1 MSEAAKANRLVYTF
15 DVPVQYQS
23 GELMEGKLEQ
33 VGIRKL
39 TVEEEKMANNRAS
52 EGIAKAEEVVKASWI
67 EATINGETKRMSLAD
82 GSVDSLWKQLDP
94 QQRTLIASAYS
105 DVNMVKDDEVKPFLS
120 SRKVKAS

>member
-1 MSEAAKANRLVYTF
+1 MSEAKPSRLIYTY
-15 DVPVQYQS
+15 DIPLQYQA
-23 GELMEGKLEQ
+23 GELLDGKLMSI
-33 VGIRKL
+33 GIRKL

-52 EGIAKAEEVVKASWI
+52 EGIGKAEEVVKSSWV
-67 EATINGETKRMSLAD
+67 EATINDETKRISLAD
-82 GSVDSLWKQLDP
+82 GSADSLWKQLDP